1 MGIYLCYDVKGIQ
14 SYIFKIPKLKYII
27 GGSALIDRFDKET
40 VKNINVEGATH
51 IFSGGGKGTF
61 ICESKT
67 ILEKLKDEIIR
78 SAHSIGL
85 DIRFGQDENFSQAAQ
100 HADQLYAF
108 IPEMNNGHPCP
119 ETGLYPVKKGEKVHP
134 VIKKRLYSGDE
145 KIFRRF
151 ENLLLPEILI
161 PGKTTEELEF
171 FHNVKSDD
179 EDGKDGASAL
189 GNRNRWAVISMD
201 GNDMGM
207 QFRAQVKKGLSTDQM
222 QSWIK
227 EMSLALDKITV
238 TATSAG
244 IQRVVSEWAGSNK
257 GKEAVI
263 KEGTVTLPIRPLVVG
278 GDDIVILCHN
288 SYAVT
293 FVKET
298 ARVFEK
304 ESRTKS
310 HLWSATNGR
319 LTITAGILFAPVTLP
334 LHTAIP
340 YSEAILGSAKG
351 RGRKN
356 FKRGEA
362 SPACIDWEQITDT
375 VVDTPWA
382 KRQREFM
389 FFDEEIDRVV
399 KLTKRPYTIEEFW
412 AVEEMAGRYGHDRK
426 QKLPRSLR
434 HKIFP
439 ALQKGFADRL
449 CFYAEIKKN
458 HPDLFHTLNEFDM
471 KKSGWTLSK
480 DNQEQTISLIDALLL
495 LEEDSRMEKETV

>member
-1 MGIYLCYDVKGIQ
+1 MGTYLCYDVKGIQ

-40 VKNINVEGATH
+40 IKNINVEGATH

-61 ICESKT
+61 ICESNAA
-67 ILEKLKDEIIR
+67 LEKLKDEIIR
-78 SAHSIGL
+78 CAYSIGL
-85 DIRFGQDENFSQAAQ
+85 DIRFGQDKNFSQAAQ

-108 IPEMNNGHPCP
+108 IPEMNNGRPCP
-119 ETGLYPVKKGEKVHP
+119 ETGLYPVRKGEAIHP
-134 VIKKRLYSGDE
+134 VIRKRLYSDKE

-151 ENLLLPEILI
+151 EDLLLPGVLI
-161 PGKTTEELEF
+161 PGKTTDELEF

-179 EDGKDGASAL
+179 EDGKDGAFAL

-207 QFRAQVKKGLSTDQM
+207 QFRAQVKKGLSPEQM

-227 EMSLALDKITV
+227 EMSQALDETTV
-238 TATSAG
+238 TAASAG
-244 IQRVVSEWAGSNK
+244 IQRVVSEWAGSDK

-263 KEGTVTLPIRPLVVG
+263 KEGTVTLPVRPLVVG

-298 ARVFEK
+298 ARVFEE
-304 ESRTKS
+304 ESKKKS
-310 HLWSATNGR
+310 HLWPATNGR

-340 YSEAILGSAKG
+340 YSEALLGSAKA
-351 RGRKN
+351 RGRKD
-356 FKRGEA
+356 FKKGEA
-362 SPACIDWEQITDT
+362 SPACIDWEQITDS

-382 KRQREFM
+382 KRQREFV
-389 FFDEEIDRVV
+389 FFDEQIDRVV
-399 KLTKRPYTIEEFW
+399 KLTCRPYTIEAFG
-412 AVEEMAGRYGHDRK
+412 AVEDKARCYGQDRK
-426 QKLPRSLR
+426 QKLPRTLR

-439 ALQKGFADRL
+439 AMRKGFADRL
-449 CFYAEIKKN
+449 GFYAEIKKN
-458 HPDLFHTLNEFDM
+458 HPDLFNTLNEFDI
-471 KKSGWTLSK
+471 KKSDWHLSK
-480 DNQEQTISLIDALLL
+480 ENREQSIDVIDALLL
-495 LEEDSRMEKETV
+495 LEEDSRMEKETA